1 MICPECHAE
10 YLNHIKECGDCEVSL
25 INASILDLPIPE
37 MTWLPLPPFK
47 GKVYAD
53 MAAELLEGPAP
64 YGLPVVPIAEKD
76 GGLIG
81 LTTHLDWLKYC
92 GQG

>member
-1 MICPECHAE
+1 
-10 YLNHIKECGDCEVSL
+10 
-25 INASILDLPIPE
+25 
-37 MTWLPLPPFK
+37 
-47 GKVYAD
+47 

-76 GGLIG
+76 GGLVG
-81 LTTHLDWLKYC
+81 LTTKLDWLKYC

>member
-1 MICPECHAE
+1 M
-10 YLNHIKECGDCEVSL
+10 S
-25 INASILDLPIPE
+25 INEETDEL
-37 MTWLPLPPFK
+37 
-47 GKVYAD
+47 GRKV

-64 YGLPVVPIAEKD
+64 YGLPVVPISEKD

-81 LTTHLDWLKYC
+81 LTTHLEWLKYC